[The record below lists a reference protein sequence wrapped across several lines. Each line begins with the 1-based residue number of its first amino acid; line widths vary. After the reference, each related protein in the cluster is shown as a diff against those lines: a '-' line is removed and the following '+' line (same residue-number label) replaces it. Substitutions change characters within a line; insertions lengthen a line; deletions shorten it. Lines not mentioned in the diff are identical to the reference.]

1 MNTKL
6 AQETLVKIISR
17 DMNTFNVIKNL
28 PLMEDG
34 FESWYVKYKNSK
46 IFTNL
51 NTSFLEY
58 RDIGIGFNLNQ
69 DQCAIYNIITEG
81 YGWIFYSIE
90 LDYSTGYC
98 VNFEKIC
105 YVLNESIPEI
115 IKLSKDPRLEEL
127 INFI

>member
-51 NTSFLEY
+51 NTGSNY
-58 RDIGIGFNLNQ
+58 TDIGIGFNLNQ
-69 DQCAIYNIITEG
+69 DQCAIYNIISG
-81 YGWIFYSIE
+81 SYNWIFYSIE
-90 LDYSTGYC
+90 MDYSTGYC

-105 YVLNESIPEI
+105 YVPNESIPEI